1 MDQVDRSPNA
11 DLPDDDST
19 NVARAV
25 ERDFTMCRRAVE
37 RDFTDLIA
45 IFDRQ
50 LANLPIEDA
59 TARRHIAAA
68 RTAARRGLKLSREL
82 LAKFRS

>member
-19 NVARAV
+19 NVA
-25 ERDFTMCRRAVE
+25 RAVE

-82 LAKFRS
+82 LAKLQP